1 MTEDKFTQYREA
13 AHLAGQ
19 TRYIPDL
26 ELYEGTLR
34 GYAVSSPYAHARLLE
49 LDVRAALAFPGV
61 AAVVTASDI
70 PGPNTMAPIIE
81 DEPCLLPVGGICG
94 YLGHVVCLVAA
105 DTLENAKK
113 AALLIQWKWEVL
125 PPVLSVEESLE
136 KKLFLFEPL
145 HLIRGNTPETM
156 EKVPFREKGSLQ
168 AGGQEHYY
176 FEPHSAYAVP
186 RHQGGFFIRA
196 STQNPSDNQRFAASL
211 LQLRASDIEVE
222 AGCIG
227 GGFGGKQAQA
237 NWSVAWSSLL
247 AWKTNKPVL
256 LILERDQ
263 DFRISGKRHPF
274 KATWDVG
281 FDHLGKI
288 LAIDLSVAFDCGWC
302 TDVSYAVLHHSLF
315 HIDGAYFIPNL
326 NVVYYPCKTNKPS
339 NTAFRGFGVPQ
350 AFSIIES
357 IVTQIAGALGKDP
370 AVVRWQNYYGI
381 KKNNTTPCN
390 MLVENNILRT
400 AHRRMLEM
408 SQYNDL
414 RKQIKAF
421 NRKNVSIRRGL
432 ALVPGKFG
440 ISFNESFLNQAGAL
454 INIYRDGSVLIHIP
468 GTEMGQGLYDKSRTV
483 VSRELGV
490 SIENIRIS
498 DTSTAVIPNTTSTAA
513 STGSDFAGSALKDA
527 CDKLK
532 KRLHPIALE
541 MMGLEKGKLEWKN
554 NAITCKE
561 VGKRVTFNEL
571 ALNAYMSLESLSEKG
586 FYKREGIG
594 FELETMEGRPYWYYV
609 MGCAVTMVELNLLTG
624 EFRVPDVWI
633 LHDCGE
639 SIDQGIDLG
648 QIHGAFIQGM
658 GWCTLEKLITN
669 EKGQQLTNSL
679 NNYKIPGIYELPEH
693 FHIHLF
699 QGNPEPRN
707 IHNSRAIGEPP
718 LIYALSVWL
727 ALCDARGK
735 MLSLPATL
743 EELIKPLYNE
753 K

>member
-1 MTEDKFTQYREA
+1 
-13 AHLAGQ
+13 
-19 TRYIPDL
+19 
-26 ELYEGTLR
+26 
-34 GYAVSSPYAHARLLE
+34 
-49 LDVRAALAFPGV
+49 
-61 AAVVTASDI
+61 
-70 PGPNTMAPIIE
+70 
-81 DEPCLLPVGGICG
+81 
-94 YLGHVVCLVAA
+94 
-105 DTLENAKK
+105 
-113 AALLIQWKWEVL
+113 
-125 PPVLSVEESLE
+125 
-136 KKLFLFEPL
+136 
-145 HLIRGNTPETM
+145 
-156 EKVPFREKGSLQ
+156 
-168 AGGQEHYY
+168 
-176 FEPHSAYAVP
+176 
-186 RHQGGFFIRA
+186 
-196 STQNPSDNQRFAASL
+196 SL
-211 LQLRASDIEVE
+211 LRLKASDIEVQ

-227 GGFGGKQAQA
+227 GGFGGKQSQA
-237 NWSVAWSSLL
+237 NWAVAWSSLL

-256 LILERDQ
+256 MMMERDQ
-263 DFRISGKRHPF
+263 DFRITGKRHPF
-274 KATWDVG
+274 KASWEVG

-315 HIDGAYFIPNL
+315 HIDGAYFIPHL
-326 NVVYYPCKTNKPS
+326 NAIYYPCKTNKPS

-357 IVTQIAGALGKDP
+357 IVTQIARALGKDP

-390 MLVENNILRT
+390 MLVENNILRA
-400 AHRRMLEM
+400 AHRQILEK
-408 SQYNDL
+408 SGYNGL
-414 RKQIKAF
+414 RRQIKAF
-421 NRKNVSIRRGL
+421 NRKHISVKRGL

-440 ISFNESFLNQAGAL
+440 ISFNESFFNQAGAL
-454 INIYRDGSVLIHIP
+454 VNIYRDGSLLIHVP

-490 SIENIRIS
+490 SIERIRVC

-532 KRLHPIALE
+532 KRLNPIALE
-541 MMGLEKGKLEWKN
+541 MMGLDKGWLEWKN
-554 NAITCKE
+554 NAIACKE
-561 VGKRVTFNEL
+561 AGKSISFNQL
-571 ALNAYMSLESLSEKG
+571 ALHAYMVLESLSEKG

-624 EFRVPDVWI
+624 EFRIPDVWI
-633 LHDCGE
+633 LHDCGVP
-639 SIDQGIDLG
+639 IDQGIDLG

-658 GWCTLEKLITN
+658 GWCTMEKLITD
-669 EKGQQLTNSL
+669 EKGQLLTNSL
-679 NNYKIPGIYELPEH
+679 DNYKIPGIWELPEN
-693 FHIHLF
+693 FHIDLF

-707 IHNSRAIGEPP
+707 VQNSRAIGEPP

-735 MLSLPATL
+735 MLSIPATS
-743 EELIKPLYNE
+743 EELIKPLYDE

>member
-237 NWSVAWSSLL
+237 NWAVAWSSLL

-256 LILERDQ
+256 LILEREQ
-263 DFRISGKRHPF
+263 DFRVSGKRHPF
-274 KATWDVG
+274 KASWEVG

-315 HIDGAYFIPNL
+315 HIDGAYFIPNM
-326 NVVYYPCKTNKPS
+326 NVIYYPCKTNKPS
-339 NTAFRGFGVPQ
+339 STAFRGFGVPQ

-357 IVTQIAGALGKDP
+357 IITQIAGTLGKDP
-370 AVVRWQNYYGI
+370 AAARWQNYYGI

-390 MLVENNILRT
+390 MLVENNILRA
-400 AHRRMLEM
+400 AHRQILEK
-408 SQYNDL
+408 SGYNAL
-414 RKQIKAF
+414 RKQINVF
-421 NRKNVSIRRGL
+421 NKKHVSVKRGL

-440 ISFNESFLNQAGAL
+440 ISFNESFFNQAGAL
-454 INIYRDGSVLIHIP
+454 VNIYRDGSVLIHIP

-483 VSRELGV
+483 VSRELGI
-490 SIENIRIS
+490 SIERVRVC

-532 KRLHPIALE
+532 KRLNPVALE
-541 MMGLEKGKLEWKN
+541 IMGLDKGRLEWKN
-554 NAITCKE
+554 NAIACKE
-561 VGKRVTFNEL
+561 AGKSVSFNQL
-571 ALNAYMSLESLSEKG
+571 ALNAYMALESLSEKG

-594 FELETMEGRPYWYYV
+594 FELKTMEGRPYWYYV

-624 EFRVPDVWI
+624 EFKVPDVWI

-658 GWCTLEKLITN
+658 GWCTLEKLITD
-669 EKGQQLTNSL
+669 EKGQLLTNSL
-679 NNYKIPGIYELPEH
+679 DNYKIPGIYELPEH
-693 FHIHLF
+693 FHIDLF

-735 MLSLPATL
+735 ILSMPATR